1 MSLGGLLRPV
11 RQFGGIVSVLFTG
24 AAASAG
30 LSFLA
35 QFLLTRRLPVT
46 DFGRLA
52 ALLAVINF
60 LTPIGSAGVNYFLL
74 RAYGREGHGAAR
86 WVRPCMILVASG
98 TALACIVLLAYASRW
113 IAPDAGGR
121 TMMMVACTPILLGQI
136 AVDLASVRFQL
147 EGRFP
152 LLSLWQCVTQV
163 GRFAVAGWAMLVLA
177 SLPMVMLG
185 YALVGVISVALGGAL
200 LLGFWQGRLRLEGHP
215 DRLAEPTLAEPIMA
229 ASRPSWLEA
238 APNVMPFALMTMFY
252 VCYFQGPVAVLEWIS
267 GGTAAGVYNSAFLV
281 ISAISLIPTVIYM
294 RLLMPRLCRWA
305 EHERAV
311 FTSAFHVGV
320 PAMALIG
327 TICMACVLLA
337 APRLL
342 PLLFG
347 AAYVAGVPA
356 LMILA
361 LSIPV
366 RFVQTVFSSVFVSE
380 RDMMRKSGYLAGSAL
395 VGLTASVCLVP
406 YAGPIGAAI
415 ATVLAETVLLV
426 LHMIGIARFIPGIST
441 ADTFRI
447 ATFRS
452 ALGHLLRV
460 QPNA

>member
-1 MSLGGLLRPV
+1 MRAGPLLRAV
-11 RQFGGIVSVLFTG
+11 RQFGGIASMLFTG

-60 LTPIGSAGVNYFLL
+60 LTPLGSAGVNYFLL

-98 TALACIVLLAYASRW
+98 TALSCIVLLAYASRW
-113 IAPDAGGR
+113 IAPGAAGR
-121 TMMMVACTPILLGQI
+121 TIMMLACTPILLGQI
-136 AVDLASVRFQL
+136 AIDLASVRFQL

-152 LLSLWQCVTQV
+152 ALSVWQCVTQA
-163 GRFAVAGWAMLVLA
+163 GRFAVALWAMTVVA
-177 SLPMVMLG
+177 SLPMVLLG
-185 YALVGVISVALGGAL
+185 YALVGVVSLGLGSGL
-200 LLGFWQGRLRLEGHP
+200 LLGLWQGRLRLEGH
-215 DRLAEPTLAEPIMA
+215 AERVGGMPVPIA
-229 ASRPSWLEA
+229 CPSWLEV

-267 GGTAAGVYNSAFLV
+267 GGAAAGVYNSAFLV

-294 RLLMPRLCRWA
+294 RLLMPRICRWA
-305 EHERAV
+305 EHERAI

-327 TICMACVLLA
+327 TVCMACVLVA

-342 PLLFG
+342 PVLFG
-347 AAYVAGVPA
+347 SAYTAGVPA

-380 RDMMRKSGYLAGSAL
+380 RDMLRKSGFLAGSAF

-426 LHMIGIARFIPGIST
+426 LHIVGVTRFIPGINT
-441 ADTFRI
+441 VDTFRM

-460 QPNA
+460 HTNA

>member
-1 MSLGGLLRPV
+1 MKLGPMLRPV

-35 QFLLTRRLPVT
+35 QFLLTRQLPVT

-60 LTPIGSAGVNYFLL
+60 LTPVGSAGVNYFLL
-74 RAYGREGHGAAR
+74 RAYGREGHAAAR
-86 WVRPCMILVASG
+86 WVRPCMILVAAG
-98 TALACIVLLAYASRW
+98 TALACILLLAYASRW
-113 IAPDAGGR
+113 IAVDTPGR
-121 TMMMVACTPILLGQI
+121 TLMIVACTPILLGQI
-136 AVDLASVRFQL
+136 AIDLASVRFQL
-147 EGRFP
+147 EGRFTI
-152 LLSLWQCVTQV
+152 LSIWQCVTQA
-163 GRFAVAGWAMLVLA
+163 GRFAAAVWAIAVSAPLT
-177 SLPMVMLG
+177 MVMLA
-185 YALVGVISVALGGAL
+185 YALVGLVSLGLGGASMMGL
-200 LLGFWQGRLRLEGHP
+200 WQGNHRLEGHP
-215 DRLAEPTLAEPIMA
+215 DRGTEPQVATA
-229 ASRPSWLEA
+229 RPTWLQA

-267 GGTAAGVYNSAFLV
+267 GGAAAGVYNSAFL
-281 ISAISLIPTVIYM
+281 IIAAISLIPTVIYM

-305 EHERAV
+305 EHERAI

-327 TICMACVLLA
+327 LVCMVCVLAA

-347 AAYVAGVPA
+347 PAYAAGAPA

-361 LSIPV
+361 LSIPI
-366 RFVQTVFSSVFVSE
+366 RFVQTAFSSVFVSE
-380 RDMMRKSGYLAGSAL
+380 RDMLRKSGYLAASAF
-395 VGLTASVCLVP
+395 VGLAASIGLVP

-415 ATVLAETVLLV
+415 ATVLAETVLLI
-426 LHMIGIARFIPGIST
+426 LHMIGVARFIPGIN
-441 ADTFRI
+441 AIDTFRI
-447 ATFRS
+447 TTFRS
-452 ALGHLLRV
+452 SLGHLVRV
-460 QPNA
+460 HTNA